1 MERAKDKLAQFK
13 DDFRRGHIDSY
24 FKKIRE
30 QLVDERLSE
39 MENMELNQQVVAKS
53 K

>member
-1 MERAKDKLAQFK
+1 MERARDKLSQFK

-24 FKKIRE
+24 FKQIRE
-30 QLVDERLSE
+30 QLVAERLSE
-39 MENMELNQQVVAKS
+39 MENIELNQQVVAKS